1 MNIFTAINTVLAS
14 SVQVVV
20 TLCSAI
26 NRVAQSADNLAHV
39 GQIETEIVLNN
50 TLLES
55 EETLAVGKDRVEEI
69 RAKLAA
75 KATQASVKSEE

>member
-14 SVQVVV
+14 AVQVVV
-20 TLCSAI
+20 TICSAT
-26 NRVAQSADNLAHV
+26 NRVAQSVDNLAHV
-39 GQIETEIVLNN
+39 GQVETEIVLNN

-55 EETLAVGKDRVEEI
+55 EETLAVGKSRIEEI

-75 KATQASVKSEE
+75 KSTQQSEE